1 MANNIIVKD
10 ANSSN
15 VTMKTTET
23 GGVHTASSIPEG
35 EILEVLQAI
44 RMTLNSLTKI
54 ISNYQTASGV
64 LQITGTGLG
73 ISTLPTVSTVS
84 TVTTVSSVSGIT
96 NLSQLDTV
104 LAPKITGIFTD
115 NIRKNITVT

>member
-54 ISNYQTASGV
+54 IGNYQTANGV

-73 ISTLPTVSTVS
+73 ISTLPTVSS
-84 TVTTVSSVSGIT
+84 VTSVSSVSGIT